1 MGEHLF
7 EIHTTNPLTFWGPNM
22 ISANVYIFSLMVAEK
37 VLYALGAWFVIRY
50 LNKFYGER
58 LTPKEWKVFWWAFV
72 IYSFHEVVE
81 MIALYQWMHG
91 ELFWLIL
98 FSIEITSAVLIT
110 WGCYLLA
117 RTYVL
122 KK

>member
-1 MGEHLF
+1 MVEHLF
-7 EIHTTNPLTFWGPNM
+7 EFHATNPLTY
-22 ISANVYIFSLMVAEK
+22 ISSSVALNLFFFSMMFAEK
-37 VLYALGAWFVIRY
+37 TLYILGAWFVIRY

-58 LTPKEWKVFWWAFV
+58 LIPKEWKVFWWAFV

-81 MIALYQWMHG
+81 MIAIYQFMHG
-91 ELFWLIL
+91 EIFWAML
-98 FSIEITSAVLIT
+98 FSIEITSAVLMT